1 MKYIDVT
8 ENSLNSLISLKGR
21 TAVVTGGAVGIGQA
35 ICKRLAEAGANL
47 IIGDLNIEKAQET
60 ATELEQFGGKHLGA
74 KLDVNDHASVAE
86 LAELALSTTGRL
98 DIWVN
103 NAGIYPSHPV
113 LEISDNEW
121 DRVFDLNTRGT
132 FFGAR
137 EAALRM
143 EPNKGVIINIVSTA
157 AFNSS
162 NGANPAHYVASKHAV
177 AGLTKS
183 LAVELGPKG
192 IRTVGISPTLTE
204 TPGVNSKRAEGDA
217 VTEALEAY
225 AKGLPLGR
233 LGVPDDIARV
243 VLFAASD
250 LGAFVTGS
258 IIPVDGGDLAR

>member
-1 MKYIDVT
+1 MKYIDVSKSSIN
-8 ENSLNSLISLKGR
+8 ELISLSGR
-21 TAVVTGGAVGIGQA
+21 TAVVTGGAIGIGRA
-35 ICKRLAEAGANL
+35 IALRLAEAGANVV
-47 IIGDLNIEKAQET
+47 IGDLNAEQAQKT
-60 ATELEQFGGKHLGA
+60 AEELTSLGGKHLGA
-74 KLDVNDHASVAE
+74 SLDVNDHASVTA
-86 LAELALSTTGRL
+86 LAQKAVDETGRL

-103 NAGIYPSHPV
+103 NAGIYPSRKV
-113 LEISDNEW
+113 LEIGDEEW
-121 DRVFDLNTRGT
+121 ARVLDINVRGT

-137 EAALRM
+137 EAALHM

-192 IRTVGISPTLTE
+192 IRTVGVAPTLTE

-217 VTEALEAY
+217 VTEALVQY
-225 AKGLPLGR
+225 AQGLPLGR
-233 LGVPDDIARV
+233 LGLPDDIARV

-250 LGAFVTGS
+250 LGAFVTGT